1 MEKRLPGTGRRWGYS
16 GLHRDEG
23 CQLGDQHQTDDGD
36 ARASHEL
43 SHIQLNVKRAPKVFF
58 GGKRKAQA
66 RCESVLID

>member
-1 MEKRLPGTGRRWGYS
+1 MVEASSAEEAAEQRN
-16 GLHRDEG
+16 EG
-23 CQLGDQHQTDDGD
+23 GADQGDTAAGHQ
-36 ARASHEL
+36 L